1 MYMTFNF
8 FLIII
13 VIILLYIYICEN
25 YSNINKSIDIVI
37 SRYNENLEWLKEI
50 NEEKFNIIVY
60 NKGIND
66 NFIKLPNMTI
76 INLDNVGRESHTY
89 LYHIINNYNNLADIT
104 IFLPGSCDMQHK
116 YNKMKKLLN
125 FINLK
130 NKAILIYDFK
140 YENVKNVLYNF
151 TIENYQGTNQQ
162 NKEINPEFKLELSEI
177 RPYGKWFKHYFN
189 DIIIQHITYC
199 SIFSVDKKDILQHSK
214 EYYENLI
221 KQLNNSSNSEAIHY
235 FERSW
240 EAVFYPMN
248 NTLFF
253 PLS

>member
-1 MYMTFNF
+1 ME
-8 FLIII
+8 II
-13 VIILLYIYICEN
+13 N
-25 YSNINKSIDIVI
+25 TIVI
-37 SRYNENLEWLKEI
+37 SRYNEDLKWLSELNK
-50 NEEKFNIIVY
+50 EKFNIIVY

-76 INLDNVGRESHTY
+76 IKLDNVGRESHTY
-89 LYHIINNYNNLADIT
+89 LYHIINNYNILSDIT

-116 YNKMKKLLN
+116 YIKMKKLLN
-125 FINLK
+125 LLNLK
-130 NKAILIYDFK
+130 NKAILIYDLK
-140 YENVKNVLYNF
+140 YNNIKNVLYNF

-162 NKEINPEFKLELSEI
+162 NKEINLESNLELSEI
-177 RPYGKWFKHYFN
+177 RLFGKWYEYYFN
-189 DIIIQHITYC
+189 NVISNYISYN

-221 KQLNNSSNSEAIHY
+221 KQLCNSSNSEVIHY

-248 NTLFF
+248 NSLFF
-253 PLS
+253 PLSYNSNKKLYLKKFK